1 MTRGA
6 ALRWLEN
13 RYLRRY
19 LRGRGLEIGA
29 LWRKFPAPSTAQ
41 VWYADR
47 LSHAGLEQ
55 HYPELRGQIAPVDL
69 LADAVQL
76 PVRPASLDFLIASHV
91 LEHLPQPLAAL
102 RSWHDALVPGGV
114 LLLKVPDKRFT
125 FDAPRSP
132 TTLQHLIDEHDH
144 PGSFDRRAH
153 FADWV
158 EHVGHMSASA
168 PGFDQ
173 AVAKLMEEDYSIHYH
188 VWSAGDLLEI
198 ISFTRQQWGLKWE
211 CAVFW
216 RAHFFR
222 KETTLLLRKNSPA

>member
-1 MTRGA
+1 MTKGA
-6 ALRWLEN
+6 ILRWLEN
-13 RYLRRY
+13 RRLQRY

-29 LWRKFPAPSTAQ
+29 LWRKFPVPAQ
-41 VWYADR
+41 ARVWYADR

-76 PVRPASLDFLIASHV
+76 PVRPASLDFLISSHV

-102 RSWHDALVPGGV
+102 RAWYDALAPGGV

-125 FDAPRSP
+125 FDAPRTR
-132 TTLQHLIDEHDH
+132 TTLEHLVEEHDH
-144 PGSFDRRAH
+144 PERFDRRAH

-158 EHVGHMSASA
+158 QHVGHMSPSA
-168 PGFDQ
+168 PGFDRT
-173 AVAKLMEEDYSIHYH
+173 VTKLMEEDYSIHYH
-188 VWSAGDLLEI
+188 VWSGDDLREI
-198 ISFTRQQWGLKWE
+198 IVFTQRKWGLEWSPV
-211 CAVFW
+211 VFW

-222 KETTLLLRKNSPA
+222 KETTILLKKR